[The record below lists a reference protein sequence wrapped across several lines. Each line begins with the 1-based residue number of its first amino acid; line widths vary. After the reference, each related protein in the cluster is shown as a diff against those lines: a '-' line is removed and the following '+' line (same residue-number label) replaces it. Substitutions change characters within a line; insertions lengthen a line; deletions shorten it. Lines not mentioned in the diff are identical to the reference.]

1 MTLDLSEPLWAMG
14 RIATIFITSLKKLIR
29 NIDRLEKELPGTKF
43 AASLLV
49 GYVVFA
55 FISKPKDVSVYKMP
69 TKELINKYYGTP
81 YKDDSPENEEEK
93 IYDTTINSSKTKYPF
108 GRVG

>member
-1 MTLDLSEPLWAMG
+1 MTLDTSEPSWAMG
-14 RIATIFITSLKKLIR
+14 RIVDIFITSLKKLIR

-43 AASLLV
+43 IASVLV
-49 GYVVFA
+49 GTVVVA

-69 TKELINKYYGTP
+69 TKELANKYYGTA
-81 YKDDSPENEEEK
+81 YEDDRPEKKEENLY
-93 IYDTTINSSKTKYPF
+93 YDTMNSSKTKYPF